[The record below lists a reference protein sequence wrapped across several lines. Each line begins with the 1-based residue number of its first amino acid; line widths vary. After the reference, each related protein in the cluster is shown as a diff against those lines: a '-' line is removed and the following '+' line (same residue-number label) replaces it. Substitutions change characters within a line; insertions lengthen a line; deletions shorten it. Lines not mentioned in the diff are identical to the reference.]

1 MTSTKKTSPKKS
13 KKQPITKEI
22 GINVLVEK
30 HPEVIPLLMAYGL
43 HCVGCSFSEFD
54 TLENGARI
62 HGMDDEVLQ
71 MMIDDINRVIEEGID

>member
-1 MTSTKKTSPKKS
+1 MKETKTQNKK
-13 KKQPITKEI
+13 KPITKDI

-30 HPEVIPLLMAYGL
+30 NPEVIPLLMAYGL

-54 TLENGARI
+54 TLENGARL

-71 MMIDDINRVIEEGID
+71 MMIDDINRIIQEGVD